1 MHAVVGRRRERSG
14 GTAPYDAACM
24 PTETQRAPATS
35 ASRATGDLAL
45 VMSGGG
51 ARAAYQVGFLSAI
64 ADAAPDFRPQIV
76 TGVSAGA
83 INAAFFGARRG
94 TFGHLCGDLAALWRG
109 LRAEDVMDA
118 SATSMSRLAIKWGL
132 RLATGG
138 RYRGRGL
145 RSLIDTAPLRRF
157 LMGALD
163 SKDGSLP
170 GIAEKI
176 EAGELDALALTA
188 SSYTSGGTVTFCQG
202 RSVKDWERPNRR
214 SRQVA
219 LTVEHV
225 MASSSLPLFFPAI
238 QLDDGWY
245 GDGGIRLTAPLSPAV
260 HLGAQRILA
269 ISTRTSNPVFTP
281 AGADAPYPPP
291 SQIGSS
297 LMNAVFLDQF
307 DGDALRLATTND
319 LINRLPEADRGG
331 LRPIDLQVFRPSQD
345 LGRLANDYEA
355 RLPKALRF
363 MTRGTGTLE
372 TRSNDFLSMI
382 MFQHDYVARLIEIGE
397 TDARA
402 KMPALLRFLTGTP

>member
-1 MHAVVGRRRERSG
+1 MQATTRPADAHRA
-14 GTAPYDAACM
+14 AP
-24 PTETQRAPATS
+24 R
-35 ASRATGDLAL
+35 GDLAI

-64 ADAAPDFRPQIV
+64 AEAVPDFRPQIV

-83 INAAFFGARRG
+83 INAAFLGARRG

-118 SATSMSRLAIKWGL
+118 SATSMTRLAVEWGL

-138 RYRGRGL
+138 RYRGRGA
-145 RSLIDTAPLRRF
+145 RSLIDTGPLRRF

-163 SKDGSLP
+163 TQDGRLP
-170 GIAEKI
+170 GIGEKI
-176 EAGELDALALTA
+176 AAGELDALALTA

-202 RSVKDWERPNRR
+202 RSVVDWERPNRR
-214 SRQVA
+214 SRQVE
-219 LTVEHV
+219 LNVEHV
-225 MASSSLPLFFPAI
+225 MASSALPLFFPAI
-238 QLDDGWY
+238 RLDDGWY

-260 HLGAQRILA
+260 HLGAERILA
-269 ISTRTSNPVFTP
+269 ISTRTSNPVFAT
-281 AGADAPYPPP
+281 AGPDAPYPPP

-307 DGDALRLATTND
+307 DGDALNLATLNG
-319 LINRLPEADRGG
+319 LVARLPEEQRGP
-331 LRPIDLQVFRPSQD
+331 LRPIELQVFRPSQD

-382 MFQHDYVARLIEIGE
+382 MFQHDYVGRLIELGE
-397 TDARA
+397 ADARA
-402 KMPALLRFLTGTP
+402 WLPEILAFLAAEPQGVPRA